1 MSEETRLKE
10 FPCASCGAKLQYEP
24 GTRSQKC
31 AHCGVQVSI
40 PQSEEDVR
48 ELDFDAHFEGAA
60 AEKSTV
66 EQLTVKCKACAAES
80 SLEPN
85 VVSAVCPFCG
95 SPIVAEGSSKKAIR
109 PNAVLPFKITAQQ
122 AQQAFR
128 TWLDGLWFVP
138 GDLKKFARDE
148 TRMTGV
154 YLPFWTYDA
163 STTTFY
169 RGERGDDYTETETYQ
184 DTETYTETNSQGQTE
199 TKTRMVTKTRQVT
212 KTRWTSASGTVWDKF
227 DDLLVP
233 AGGSLPQAQL
243 QKLEPWDLKNLV
255 AYTDDYLAGF
265 RAESYRV
272 SLPEG
277 FAVARQMMETTIES
291 SICSDIGGDHQR
303 IDSKKTQY
311 DNVTFKHILLPV
323 YLSAY
328 RYRDKVFQFMV
339 NARTGEVQGER
350 PWGCGTTLMVVL
362 IVAAVAALLA
372 ILACSA

>member
-138 GDLKKFARDE
+138 GSLTVLSSPSHRVFPVFR
-148 TRMTGV
+148 
-154 YLPFWTYDA
+154 
-163 STTTFY
+163 S
-169 RGERGDDYTETETYQ
+169 
-184 DTETYTETNSQGQTE
+184 
-199 TKTRMVTKTRQVT
+199 RQISFFPSW
-212 KTRWTSASGTVWDKF
+212 K
-227 DDLLVP
+227 
-233 AGGSLPQAQL
+233 
-243 QKLEPWDLKNLV
+243 
-255 AYTDDYLAGF
+255 
-265 RAESYRV
+265 
-272 SLPEG
+272 
-277 FAVARQMMETTIES
+277 TIEVAS
-291 SICSDIGGDHQR
+291 AAREQGATGNSFCQR
-303 IDSKKTQY
+303 TSPFVASQATIFRFTPSQPQS
-311 DNVTFKHILLPV
+311 LLD
-323 YLSAY
+323 AW
-328 RYRDKVFQFMV
+328 VFAHV
-339 NARTGEVQGER
+339 
-350 PWGCGTTLMVVL
+350 
-362 IVAAVAALLA
+362 
-372 ILACSA
+372 